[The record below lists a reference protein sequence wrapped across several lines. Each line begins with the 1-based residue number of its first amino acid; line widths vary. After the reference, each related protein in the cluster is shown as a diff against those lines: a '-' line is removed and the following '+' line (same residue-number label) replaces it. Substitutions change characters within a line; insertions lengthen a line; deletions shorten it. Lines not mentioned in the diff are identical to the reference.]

1 MRPTLRILAVTAIAA
16 LTACS
21 HEPTG
26 VLTEQDALDAA
37 ARFQSLAN
45 DAYNAGAD
53 PDVVGAYR
61 DVASAVLR
69 NGRIS
74 PVTIVLDGVATEF
87 LATARQMEIDGGP
100 ACSQPGSL
108 CLMAAPL
115 RSVIAWQRSDPRRV
129 VQLTATAGTT
139 AIGPAVPVLVDASVT
154 IASLIYFD
162 GAGGVY
168 AGTSGTQRI
177 DDPVQ
182 SDTPCYTGPPV
193 PTASAMAMLAQ
204 CTRAE
209 FTASFNGVLA
219 PSPIPARHNTATG
232 THTITM
238 ASQSIHGA
246 RLVLPAAA
254 YPCIVCYGLPRELMP
269 PIVLWGT
276 ALPISVS
283 AAATASAVT
292 FTLRLGSSATGP
304 ATVLFSSGQQFD
316 VRVRKLDGSIVWVWS
331 ADKAFTA
338 ALTSRTLA
346 AGETVTYT
354 ASWTPTTKGDLIAE
368 GWLTSTSHRA
378 RSVTAFTVP

>member
-74 PVTIVLDGVATEF
+74 AVTIVIDGVATEF

-129 VQLTATAGTT
+129 VQLTATAGAT

-269 PIVLWGT
+269 P
-276 ALPISVS
+276 PSRCVS
-283 AAATASAVT
+283 AARPPGRRQCSSTVASSSTSASA
-292 FTLRLGSSATGP
+292 
-304 ATVLFSSGQQFD
+304 
-316 VRVRKLDGSIVWVWS
+316 
-331 ADKAFTA
+331 
-338 ALTSRTLA
+338 SRTA
-346 AGETVTYT
+346 PSCGYGA
-354 ASWTPTTKGDLIAE
+354 PTRR
-368 GWLTSTSHRA
+368 SPPRSRRA
-378 RSVTAFTVP
+378 RSPPGRPSRTPRAGRRRRRATSSPKVGSPARRIAHGP